1 MGEVARRAGP
11 ATLTASLLAAAAALS
26 WWRAAEYLP
35 LGAWLDALSMRNV
48 TDTSQMLFAYSFLP
62 RLVVSLLCGAALGL
76 AGALCQ
82 LSLRNPI
89 ASPTTLGIEA
99 GASLALSVAMLWAPW
114 LFAFGRVWPALAGG
128 ALAAAGVLALS
139 WRRGLAPISVILAG
153 LVTGLF
159 CAAFAAMLT
168 LFKTEYLAGLFIW
181 GSGSLSQQGW
191 TAAAKLA
198 PVLVAAT
205 LAAGMLAR
213 PLALLGLDDAKARSL
228 GLSVATA
235 RLAALSLAVVL
246 SVNVVSAVGVI
257 GFVSLAAPV
266 LARAL
271 GARRAQHQLAWSTAM
286 GAGLLWLVDQAVQS
300 ADALSGLSLPTG
312 AVTAL
317 LGAPLLIVLL
327 MQQRSVPLVPPPA
340 AVEKALLTS
349 TTRSRLI
356 ALGLL
361 VVILLALSTTVGR
374 DGDGWHLSLGQ
385 ELDRLVALRLPRAI
399 AALAAGVMLG
409 LAGCL
414 LQRLTGNPMAGPEVL
429 GVSAG
434 AAFGLAIAL
443 FSLPAVGPGLQ
454 LLAASIG
461 AFAAL
466 AAILALDRRASPDRA
481 LIAGIAFGAMFDAVI
496 NVLMAGG
503 DPRAML
509 LLNWMMGST
518 YAVDATA
525 ALVSIAAA
533 LLLFGGLLLTA
544 RMLTI
549 LPLGRGMSSAL
560 GLNPT
565 HSHILTLALSA
576 LLAAAAT
583 LIVGPLSFVGLM
595 APHLARRLGMRQ
607 VLAELVGAAI
617 LGGLVMVAADW
628 FGRTIVFPRQIP
640 AGLAASLI
648 GGPCLIWLLARRPS
662 S

>member
-1 MGEVARRAGP
+1 MILLVAAG
-11 ATLTASLLAAAAALS
+11 ALS
-26 WWRAAEYLP
+26 WSHAAGRLPFGIWLEALWR
-35 LGAWLDALSMRNV
+35 G
-48 TDTSQMLFAYSFLP
+48 DTADTAQMLFAYSFLP
-62 RLVVSLLCGAALGL
+62 RLVVSLLCGASLGL

-128 ALAAAGVLALS
+128 SLAATAVLALS
-139 WRRGLAPISVILAG
+139 WRQGLAPISVVLAG

-159 CAAFAAMLT
+159 CAALTAMLT

-191 TAAAKLA
+191 TVAAKLA
-198 PVLVAAT
+198 PVLVAAALT
-205 LAAGMLAR
+205 AVLLVR
-213 PLALLGLDDAKARSL
+213 PLTLLTVDDAKARSL

-235 RLAALSLAVVL
+235 RLCALALAVGL

-266 LARAL
+266 LARSL
-271 GARRAQHQLAWSTAM
+271 GARRAGHQLVWSTTM
-286 GAGLLWLVDQAVQS
+286 GAGLLWLVDQGVQT

-327 MQQRSVPLVPPPA
+327 VRQRSVPLVPPPPF
-340 AVEKALLTS
+340 VEKAPLAPAIS
-349 TTRSRLI
+349 NRLI
-356 ALGLL
+356 GLMILL
-361 VVILLALSTTVGR
+361 VIVLVLSTTVGR
-374 DGDGWHLSLGQ
+374 DGGGWHLSLGH
-385 ELDRLVALRLPRAI
+385 EFDRLVPLRLPRAI
-399 AALAAGVMLG
+399 AALAAGTMLG

-434 AAFGLAIAL
+434 AAFGLAVAL
-443 FSLPAVGPGLQ
+443 FSLSTVGQGAQ
-454 LLAASIG
+454 MLAASIG
-461 AFAAL
+461 AFIAL
-466 AAILALDRRASPDRA
+466 AAILALDRKASPDRA
-481 LIAGIAFGAMFDAVI
+481 LIVGIAFGAMFDAMI

-518 YAVDATA
+518 YSVDATA
-525 ALVSIAAA
+525 ALVSIGAASV
-533 LLLFGGLLLTA
+533 LFGGLLLTV

-549 LPLGRGMSSAL
+549 LPLGRGMSLAL

-565 HSHILTLALSA
+565 HSHVLTLGLSA
-576 LLAAAAT
+576 LLAAMAT

-607 VLAELVGAAI
+607 ALAELAGAAI
-617 LGGLVMVAADW
+617 IGGLVMVAADW
-628 FGRTIVFPRQIP
+628 FGRTIAFPRQIP

-648 GGPCLIWLLARRPS
+648 GGPSLIWLLSRRSPS
-662 S
+662 

>member
-1 MGEVARRAGP
+1 MVETARHRG
-11 ATLTASLLAAAAALS
+11 ATVLTASLLVAAGALS
-26 WWRAAEYLP
+26 WWHIAGYLP
-35 LGAWLDALSMRNV
+35 VGFGLDALWAGNPD
-48 TDTSQMLFAYSFLP
+48 DTAQMLLAYNFLP
-62 RLVVSLLCGAALGL
+62 RLVVSLLCGATLGL

-128 ALAAAGVLALS
+128 MLAAGSVLALS
-139 WRRGLAPISVILAG
+139 WRLGLAPISVILAG

-159 CAAFAAMLT
+159 CAALAAMLT
-168 LFKTEYLAGLFIW
+168 LFKTDYLAGLFIW

-191 TAAAKLA
+191 TVPAKLA
-198 PVLVAAT
+198 PILLAAA
-205 LAAGMLAR
+205 LAAGLLAR

-235 RLAALSLAVVL
+235 RLCALALAVVL

-271 GARRAQHQLAWSTAM
+271 GARRAGHQLAWSTAL

-361 VVILLALSTTVGR
+361 LVILLALSTTVGR

-434 AAFGLAIAL
+434 SAFGLAIAL
-443 FSLPAVGPGLQ
+443 FSLSTVGPGMQ

-466 AAILALDRRASPDRA
+466 AAILALDRKASPDRA

-525 ALVSIAAA
+525 ALVSVTAA
-533 LLLFGGLLLTA
+533 LLLLGGLLLTA
-544 RMLTI
+544 RMLAI

-583 LIVGPLSFVGLM
+583 LIVGPLSFIGLM
-595 APHLARRLGMRQ
+595 APHLARRLGMRR
-607 VLAELVGAAI
+607 VSAELVGAA
-617 LGGLVMVAADW
+617 LVGGLVMVAADW

-648 GGPCLIWLLARRPS
+648 GCPSLIWLLARRSPS
-662 S
+662 